1 MGNKLTPNKT
11 FIKGIQD
18 KISSLLKEIE
28 KIEKFP
34 VEKGFETITSSVKRM
49 YIYELEKLI
58 ANNNLRLENAKKEK
72 GEIFVQ
78 LMMDQIF
85 DGGLN
90 WTDREG
96 LEFVFSLPT
105 HSLMSFEEQLE
116 ITIDI
121 TKKFNLIQCDTPL
134 SPDKERLR
142 YNLITGTYQTSF
154 DLYDNYKVFE
164 NQIQSVMK
172 DMKYIFN
179 VEPYK
184 EIFGDKIRLGFKIMC
199 A

>member
-1 MGNKLTPNKT
+1 
-11 FIKGIQD
+11 
-18 KISSLLKEIE
+18 
-28 KIEKFP
+28 
-34 VEKGFETITSSVKRM
+34 
-49 YIYELEKLI
+49 
-58 ANNNLRLENAKKEK
+58 
-72 GEIFVQ
+72 
-78 LMMDQIF
+78 MMDLIIKC
-85 DGGLN
+85 GLN
-90 WTDREG
+90 WTYREG

-105 HSLMSFEEQLE
+105 HSLMSFQEQLE

-134 SPDKERLR
+134 SPDNKKRLR
-142 YNLITGTYQTSF
+142 YNLITGTCQTSF

-184 EIFGDKIRLGFKIMC
+184 EICKDNIRLGFTIMC